1 MSDPKGYFPDGR
13 AYDLAMGRLSRV
25 AGARFLDWLSLPD
38 GLRWLDVGCGT
49 GSFTELI
56 LDRNAPGGIAAI
68 DPSREQIAFANG
80 KPSASR
86 VKYRQG
92 DATSLP
98 FGDGEFDVAVMALV
112 IQYVPDPARA
122 MSEIAR
128 VVRPGGTVAAYVWPG
143 PEDGHPMR
151 LLNEALKS
159 VGGPPRNRPGNQVRT
174 IDSLV
179 ALFHGAG
186 LTGIDSQAI
195 DIAIEF
201 EDFEDCWSSQSAMVT
216 LGMNAADTDRLKAA
230 LRKRVPAD
238 ETGRIAYDAR
248 ANAIRGRVPER

>member
-1 MSDPKGYFPDGR
+1 MSDSKDFFPDGR
-13 AYDLAMGRLSRV
+13 AYDRAMGRLSRV
-25 AGARFLDWLSLPD
+25 AGAEFLDWLSLPY

-56 LDRNAPGGIAAI
+56 LDRNAPSRIAAI
-68 DPSREQIAFANG
+68 DPSREQIAFANS
-80 KPSASR
+80 KPSAGR
-86 VKYRQG
+86 IEYRQG

-112 IQYVPDPARA
+112 IQYIPDPARA

-151 LLNEALKS
+151 LLNEAVKS
-159 VGGPPRNRPGNQVRT
+159 VGGPPRDRPGNQVRT

-179 ALFHGAG
+179 TLFDGAG
-186 LTGIDSQAI
+186 LNDIDSRAI
-195 DIAIEF
+195 DIEIEF
-201 EDFEDCWSSQSAMVT
+201 ADFEECWSSQSAIVT
-216 LGMNAADTDRLKAA
+216 RGMNDTDADRLAAA
-230 LRKRVPAD
+230 LRERVPAD
-238 ETGRIAYDAR
+238 QTGRIAYDAR
-248 ANAIRGRVPER
+248 ANAIRGRVPES